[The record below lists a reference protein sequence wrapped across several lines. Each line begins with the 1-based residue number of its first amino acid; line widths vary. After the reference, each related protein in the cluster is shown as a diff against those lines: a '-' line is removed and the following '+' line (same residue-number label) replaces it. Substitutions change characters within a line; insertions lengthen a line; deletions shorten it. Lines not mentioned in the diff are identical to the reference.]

1 MIGTTL
7 SHFKITAK
15 LGEGAMGEVY
25 RAEDSQ
31 LGREVAVKV
40 LPSDMAADPGRL
52 ERFRREAKSVAALNH
67 PNIVT
72 IHSVEE
78 ADGVHLLTMELVE
91 GKSLDQV
98 LPPGGF
104 ALETLF
110 PVAIQIA
117 DALAAAHDRGITH
130 RDLKPANIMVSDEGR
145 VKILDFGLA
154 KLAESEGD
162 EEATQLMTQ
171 AGLHVARAGPGQPV
185 DPRSDIFSLG
195 ILLYEMA
202 TGQRPFQGD
211 NPASVIS
218 AVLREQPPPVTD
230 LKADLPNHLG
240 RIVRR
245 CLEKHPQR
253 RFQSA
258 RDVQRELEGL
268 EAEPVAVGGG
278 VADSVSAGAGDVGRL
293 PRAPSR
299 SWLPWLVAGAAVVAA
314 AILAAIALRPAPE
327 LPVVVSNLLPP
338 EGFSF
343 NAVDGPPVLSPDGR
357 HLAFLAAAPDE
368 PTHLFVR
375 SLGFF
380 ADGKLKRT
388 EVAGGRPQVL
398 ADAPLPAGGTWA
410 GNGTIVFVGDA
421 AFPPSLV
428 DDDGGPARRLPAPTT
443 AGFPG
448 TSGRTSCPT
457 TATFSSPCRIWPG
470 PTPGSSSARS
480 IPPTASG
487 S

>member
-104 ALETLF
+104 ALET
-110 PVAIQIA
+110 
-117 DALAAAHDRGITH
+117 
-130 RDLKPANIMVSDEGR
+130 
-145 VKILDFGLA
+145 
-154 KLAESEGD
+154 
-162 EEATQLMTQ
+162 QLMTQ
-171 AGLHVARAGPGQPV
+171 AGMILGTVPYMSPEQVQSQPV